1 LGDRCRPA
9 TFFIIDEAGMTDT
22 LSLDTAVQFA
32 VDRGARVR
40 LIGVSRLRVR
50 LLTKMHPLSGWSVV
64 IDRGQ
69 RCRER

>member
-1 LGDRCRPA
+1 
-9 TFFIIDEAGMTDT
+9 MTDT
-22 LSLDTAVQFA
+22 LSLDTAAQFA